1 MQPLAEGDLHSALK
15 DIRSTTQRIRNITEV
30 VVAGTASIQQE
41 VESPANTVTSP
52 VWVPRSNQKNNN
64 HLHTSKE
71 SLNSSTTVGDNQIK
85 LISGDEEEADT
96 DLETDRLLGQQRLD
110 ELQGGFDDNKVG
122 D

>member
-1 MQPLAEGDLHSALK
+1 MQPLAEEDLHSALK
-15 DIRSTTQRIRNITEV
+15 DIRSTTQRIRNLTE

-41 VESPANTVTSP
+41 VETTTNTVTSP

-110 ELQGGFDDNKVG
+110 ELQGGFDDNKV
-122 D
+122 